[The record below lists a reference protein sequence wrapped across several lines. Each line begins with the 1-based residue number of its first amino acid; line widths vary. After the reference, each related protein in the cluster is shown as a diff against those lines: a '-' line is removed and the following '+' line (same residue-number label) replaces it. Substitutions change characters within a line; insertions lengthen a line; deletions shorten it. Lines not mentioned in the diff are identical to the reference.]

1 MADFKTSA
9 KTFTSNH
16 QTNNRFEIEK
26 LTQILE
32 GEQATIIK
40 KVKSVISR
48 PEFAYETST
57 DIAVYREKSMS
68 GVKYLQKKT

>member
-9 KTFTSNH
+9 KYFKSS
-16 QTNNRFEIEK
+16 TNNRFEIEK

-32 GEQATIIK
+32 GEQAT

>member
-40 KVKSVISR
+40 SKICHQPS
-48 PEFAYETST
+48 
-57 DIAVYREKSMS
+57 
-68 GVKYLQKKT
+68 

>member
-1 MADFKTSA
+1 VQEI
-9 KTFTSNH
+9 TSNH

-32 GEQATIIK
+32 ANK
-40 KVKSVISR
+40 LRLLKSKIISR

>member
-16 QTNNRFEIEK
+16 QTNNRFEIKK

-32 GEQATIIK
+32 ANK
-40 KVKSVISR
+40 LRLLKVKSVISR

>member
-1 MADFKTSA
+1 MADFKTSV

-16 QTNNRFEIEK
+16 QTKNRFEIEK
-26 LTQILE
+26 ITQILE
-32 GEQATIIK
+32 GEQATI

-57 DIAVYREKSMS
+57 DIGVYREKSMS

>member
-16 QTNNRFEIEK
+16 QTNNRFEIK

-32 GEQATIIK
+32 ANK
-40 KVKSVISR
+40 LRLKVKSVISR
-48 PEFAYETST
+48 PEFAYETN
-57 DIAVYREKSMS
+57 
-68 GVKYLQKKT
+68 

>member
-32 GEQATIIK
+32 GEQATIK
-40 KVKSVISR
+40 KSKICHQPS
-48 PEFAYETST
+48 
-57 DIAVYREKSMS
+57 
-68 GVKYLQKKT
+68 

>member
-48 PEFAYETST
+48 PDLYETST

>member
-1 MADFKTSA
+1 MIWGIRRSSMADFKTSA

-32 GEQATIIK
+32 GEQAD
-40 KVKSVISR
+40 
-48 PEFAYETST
+48 Y
-57 DIAVYREKSMS
+57 
-68 GVKYLQKKT
+68 